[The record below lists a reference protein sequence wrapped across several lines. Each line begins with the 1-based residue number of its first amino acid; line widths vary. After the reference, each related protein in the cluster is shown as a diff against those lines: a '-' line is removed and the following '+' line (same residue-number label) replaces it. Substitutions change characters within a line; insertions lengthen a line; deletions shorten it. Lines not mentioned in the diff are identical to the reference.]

1 MVGNSRETTDSI
13 AWYSSLVGGDPLPY
27 DILFRLVLFL
37 FTCLEQ
43 EREADA
49 AAVFTMLRDHANAL
63 DALPYDVAALLAA
76 PALLVLNSH
85 VTILFGL
92 GQSLLRALLE
102 RQLKMETRELL
113 SSKGVAAHEAAGGGY
128 LAGPTWKASLLHTA
142 LRQGKSMEE
151 RGRANEEVA

>member
-1 MVGNSRETTDSI
+1 MWAVQCLEWTFMVGNSRETTDSI

-37 FTCLEQ
+37 FTCLES

-49 AAVFTMLRDHANAL
+49 AAVFTMLRDHVNAL

-85 VTILFGL
+85 VTILFGSPARRKRTMPSECLRGGSRCSPNSASMQAVASSRRPGISRWQL
-92 GQSLLRALLE
+92 GCVGSDLRCAG
-102 RQLKMETRELL
+102 T
-113 SSKGVAAHEAAGGGY
+113 SSG
-128 LAGPTWKASLLHTA
+128 
-142 LRQGKSMEE
+142 
-151 RGRANEEVA
+151 